1 MNRQIPPDELLAELQ
16 QLDPRT
22 FELALTRC
30 ALRQA
35 EAQLEA
41 LNPQPQE
48 GTTDDHEQEHQAP
61 AG

>member
-48 GTTDDHEQEHQAP
+48 GTTTDDHHTEEAA